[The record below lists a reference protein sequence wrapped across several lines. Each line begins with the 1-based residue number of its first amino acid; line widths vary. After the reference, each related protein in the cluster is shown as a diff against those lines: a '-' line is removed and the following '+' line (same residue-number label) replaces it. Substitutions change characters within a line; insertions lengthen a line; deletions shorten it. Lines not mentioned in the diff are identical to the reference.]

1 MKFLL
6 GQGFLVALSV
16 IILYYLFHTTQFS
29 PYLASGALNW
39 QSIVVLIFFVTN
51 ILINTTSIIYISI
64 SRAFLKKG
72 VSKKLIYQSLKIGGV
87 LSLGLTMVVVL
98 NFLHILNIY
107 YGFGVLTL
115 VLLIAL
121 VI

>member
-1 MKFLL
+1 
-6 GQGFLVALSV
+6 
-16 IILYYLFHTTQFS
+16 LFHTTQFS

>member
-6 GQGFLVALSV
+6 GQSFLVILSV

-29 PYLASGALNW
+29 PYLDSGALNW
-39 QSIVVLIFFVTN
+39 QSIVVLTFFVTN

-64 SRAFLKKG
+64 SRLLLRKG
-72 VSKKLIYQSLKIGGV
+72 IGKKLIYQSLKIGGV
-87 LSLGLTMVVVL
+87 LSLGLVMVVIL

-107 YGFGVLTL
+107 YGLGVLTL